1 MKKRIAWLLAIVT
14 LSVTSVFATYPKVAV
29 VLSGG
34 GAKGFSEIAI
44 VHEIQK
50 LGIPIDFICGTSMG
64 ALVGGYYAAGY
75 SSEEILQMLDIYD
88 LGSMLFTS
96 PTSSY
101 PETPHV
107 FSTTIEP
114 TFSIGFNSNG
124 IGDVPG
130 IMGDQKLQE
139 FFSQTLIKNSTPK
152 DFSELFIPFKAVAT
166 NATNNEQ
173 IILESGLLQ
182 DAMRSSM
189 SLPLV
194 FPTYVLLDGRYTMDG
209 GLNNNMPIDV
219 AERWGA
225 DIIIAVDVSSKNLK
239 QAGEY
244 STLTGIIQQTMSL
257 VTFTANM
264 NAAQRCDLVMYPE
277 VEDYSVLDMGKKDE
291 ILQRGYDC
299 ARNNKEELIA
309 IRDRIAITRDLVKY
323 ETVGAY
329 SKLPDPVVKE
339 IRIIDVI
346 NSDKSTLSLIS
357 VFDKYIDRKL
367 TNKVLKSLNAD
378 IEGFNK
384 INSLS
389 TTSYSFESYKN
400 NEVKNNG
407 ILYIYIRDWYS
418 SESNISISIESTA
431 GLSNIDTNYSWAHTN
446 FAINIFFDDIKE
458 TPFNS
463 NLSLSFED
471 VITVSGDI
479 RYNLL
484 SRPNKL
490 MSGYMKLALKSG
502 GISPANSSYMKY
514 HVPSFGIAGT
524 MSVGGEYL
532 YSNDF
537 RAEIGMDYT
546 IASLQDTTLPKE
558 LVSALNS
565 SDPNDPGTQL
575 SYTNPIVSE
584 LLLKAGIVYNVK
596 NQSILS
602 TDGFY
607 FKYAGMLI
615 NSNTRSG
622 LGIGSE
628 LSLRYSHPLSE
639 KDTIKVNF
647 DLNFNSRSEELISS
661 YYDIGGYRGMVGYP
675 CYTLRRGYMLA
686 HLTYQRYLGDCF
698 FPIYF
703 QTGIKFLA
711 MDDYDPADNLFDKD
725 KNKIMKSASSS
736 VNPFHDYDYG
746 IFAGFGT
753 PIGIATAVIGVGV
766 THEHKISLVLEF
778 I

>member
-1 MKKRIAWLLAIVT
+1 MKKKLICFLAIVT
-14 LSVTSVFATYPKVAV
+14 LSVTSIFATYPKVAL

-34 GAKGFSEIAI
+34 GAKGFSEIAVI
-44 VHEIQK
+44 EEIQK

-75 SSEEILQMLDIYD
+75 SSEEILQMLDEHD
-88 LGSMLFTS
+88 LASMLFTS
-96 PTSSY
+96 PSSSY

-114 TFSIGFNSNG
+114 TYSIGFNSAG
-124 IGDVPG
+124 FGDVPG
-130 IMGDQKLQE
+130 IVGDQKIQE
-139 FFSQTLIKNSTPK
+139 FLSQTLIKNSTPK

-173 IILESGLLQ
+173 IIIDSGLIQ
-182 DAMRSSM
+182 DSMRSSM

-225 DIIIAVDVSSKNLK
+225 DIIIAIDVTSKDLK

-264 NAAQRCDLVMYPE
+264 NAEQRCDLVMYPE
-277 VEDYSVLDMGKKDE
+277 VDSYSVLDMGKKDE

-299 ARNNKEELIA
+299 ARLNNDKLLE
-309 IRDRIAITRDLVKY
+309 IRDRISRTRNLVDY

-329 SKLPDPVVKE
+329 SQLPDPVVKE
-339 IRIIDVI
+339 IKIIDVI
-346 NSDKSTLSLIS
+346 NSDKSSLSLINI
-357 VFDKYIDRKL
+357 FDKYVGKTL
-367 TNKVLKSLNAD
+367 TNGVLKNLNND
-378 IEGFNK
+378 LEGFNK

-400 NEVKNNG
+400 NKVENNG

-431 GLSNIDTNYSWAHTN
+431 GLSNLATNYSWAHTN
-446 FAINIFFDDIKE
+446 FAINVFFDDLKD

-463 NLSLSFED
+463 NLSLSFHD
-471 VITVSGDI
+471 VTTAAGDI
-479 RYNLL
+479 RYNIL
-484 SRPNKL
+484 SEPNKL
-490 MSGYMKLALKSG
+490 LSGYMKLALKSG
-502 GISPANSSYMKY
+502 GISPANSTYMEY
-514 HVPSFGIAGT
+514 HVPSFGISGT
-524 MSVGGEYL
+524 LSVGSEYQ
-532 YSNDF
+532 YSNNF
-537 RAEIGMDYT
+537 RAEIGLDYT
-546 IASLQDTTLPKE
+546 VAYLPDTTLPKE
-558 LVSALNS
+558 LVKALN
-565 SDPNDPGTQL
+565 NANTTAEQL
-575 SYTNPIVSE
+575 SYTNPIVTE
-584 LLLKAGIVYNVK
+584 LLLKAGIVYNLK
-596 NQSILS
+596 NQSVLS

-615 NSNTRSG
+615 NNNTNSNI
-622 LGIGSE
+622 GIGSE
-628 LSLRYSHPLSE
+628 LSMRYSYPFSE
-639 KDTIKVNF
+639 KDTFKANF
-647 DLNFNSRSEELISS
+647 DLNFNSRSEELIAS
-661 YYDIGGYRGMVGYP
+661 YYDVGGYRGMIGYP
-675 CYTLRRGYMLA
+675 CYTLRRGYLLA
-686 HLTYQRYLGDCF
+686 DLTYQRFLGKYV
-698 FPIYF
+698 FPLYF
-703 QTGIKFLA
+703 QAGIKFLA
-711 MDDYDPADNLFDKD
+711 TDNYYPAENLYDSVNNRIMTADL
-725 KNKIMKSASSS
+725 SS
-736 VNPFHDYDYG
+736 VNPFEIRDYG
-746 IFAGFGT
+746 IFAGLGT

-766 THEHKISLVLEF
+766 THRGNISLVLEF